1 MYGIQGCNTCGGT
14 LEEVLDMI
22 KEAMDMCLEEEDNE
36 HNKSKETI

>member
-22 KEAMDMCLEEEDNE
+22 KEAMDMCLEYEADEVI
-36 HNKSKETI
+36 KSKETI